1 MSGNTVLIVIGIIMM
16 VIVIILVWH
25 TISIKQEIRNIIN
38 QLENIK
44 TVSDENHNHY
54 IRINNSDHDLE
65 KLAGLVNQKMKTDL
79 KLKVLMDRQYHQMFG
94 SQWTGS

>member
-1 MSGNTVLIVIGIIMM
+1 MSGNTVLIVIAIIMM

-54 IRINNSDHDLE
+54 IRINHSDHDLE
-65 KLAGLVNQKMKTDL
+65 
-79 KLKVLMDRQYHQMFG
+79 
-94 SQWTGS
+94 